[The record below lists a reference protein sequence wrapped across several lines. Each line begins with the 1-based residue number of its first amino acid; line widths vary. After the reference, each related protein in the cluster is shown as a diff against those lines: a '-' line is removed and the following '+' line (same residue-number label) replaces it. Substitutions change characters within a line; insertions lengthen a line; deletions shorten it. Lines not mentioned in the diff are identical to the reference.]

1 MPKAGGKLVGEL
13 QVQRATQQFASIAAN
28 VRQLKPDAIYIA
40 SFGTQV
46 NQIIKQLR
54 DNGITQQLVSYSA
67 MSTPSIAELPE
78 AKGSWY
84 TTQSA
89 DFTASALGQR
99 VAKEYKEL
107 SGKDANAYVANYY
120 NAIMVFGI
128 LAQQLEKAGKP
139 ITGTTCLNSAARAR
153 TFELVGGKMAFQ
165 QNGTVAAPVQIR
177 KSTARARAS
186 ASSSRRAAAQLVMVF
201 LQLFVNGLQL
211 GAIYALTA
219 VGFSLIFGSTKIFHV
234 AHGSAF
240 AISGY
245 IYWWLA
251 SKLGVPW
258 PIATLAAVIA
268 AAVFGLLMERWIYRP
283 IQRHEA
289 SFFTVFIAAFGVQLI
304 IQNLIGTVAGRGME
318 TVNTPLSRSVEVMDG
333 LFIAPIAAIS
343 IVVAIV
349 VFYALNYFLTRTH
362 VGIAMRALSENPDLV
377 RVFGLDPGRVA
388 QWAFMIGSAVV
399 VPGAIFTA
407 MTAGLN
413 PAIGT
418 HVMLVSL
425 AATIVGGIGSV
436 RGAAAGGML
445 LGLAENLAYW
455 KLDPQWSEAV
465 TFIVLFAF
473 IIFRPSGFFGSPTI
487 AK

>member
-1 MPKAGGKLVGEL
+1 
-13 QVQRATQQFASIAAN
+13 
-28 VRQLKPDAIYIA
+28 
-40 SFGTQV
+40 
-46 NQIIKQLR
+46 
-54 DNGITQQLVSYSA
+54 
-67 MSTPSIAELPE
+67 
-78 AKGSWY
+78 
-84 TTQSA
+84 
-89 DFTASALGQR
+89 
-99 VAKEYKEL
+99 
-107 SGKDANAYVANYY
+107 
-120 NAIMVFGI
+120 
-128 LAQQLEKAGKP
+128 
-139 ITGTTCLNSAARAR
+139 
-153 TFELVGGKMAFQ
+153 
-165 QNGTVAAPVQIR
+165 
-177 KSTARARAS
+177 
-186 ASSSRRAAAQLVMVF
+186 MVF

-258 PIATLAAVIA
+258 PIATLAAVVA
-268 AAVFGLLMERWIYRP
+268 AAVFGLLMECFIYRP

-304 IQNLIGTVAGRGME
+304 VQNLIGTVAGRGME

>member
-1 MPKAGGKLVGEL
+1 
-13 QVQRATQQFASIAAN
+13 
-28 VRQLKPDAIYIA
+28 
-40 SFGTQV
+40 
-46 NQIIKQLR
+46 
-54 DNGITQQLVSYSA
+54 
-67 MSTPSIAELPE
+67 
-78 AKGSWY
+78 
-84 TTQSA
+84 
-89 DFTASALGQR
+89 
-99 VAKEYKEL
+99 
-107 SGKDANAYVANYY
+107 
-120 NAIMVFGI
+120 MV
-128 LAQQLEKAGKP
+128 L
-139 ITGTTCLNSAARAR
+139 
-153 TFELVGGKMAFQ
+153 
-165 QNGTVAAPVQIR
+165 
-177 KSTARARAS
+177 
-186 ASSSRRAAAQLVMVF
+186 
-201 LQLFVNGLQL
+201 LQLFINGLQL

-258 PIATLAAVIA
+258 PLATLAAVVA
-268 AAVFGLLMERWIYRP
+268 AAVFGLFMERFIYRP

-289 SFFTVFIAAFGVQLI
+289 SFFTVFIAAFGVQI
-304 IQNLIGTVAGRGME
+304 IVQNLIGTVAGRGME
-318 TVNTPLSRSVEVMDG
+318 TVTTPLSRSVEIMAG
-333 LFIAPIAAIS
+333 LFVAPIAAIS

-349 VFYALNYFLTRTH
+349 VFTALTYFLGRTH
-362 VGIAMRALSENPDLV
+362 IGMAMRALSENPDLV

-388 QWAFMIGSAVV
+388 QWAFVIGSAVV

-436 RGAAAGGML
+436 RGAACGGLL

-455 KLDPQWSEAV
+455 QLDPQWSEAV

-473 IIFRPSGFFGSPTI
+473 IIFRPSGFFGSPTT

>member
-1 MPKAGGKLVGEL
+1 
-13 QVQRATQQFASIAAN
+13 
-28 VRQLKPDAIYIA
+28 
-40 SFGTQV
+40 
-46 NQIIKQLR
+46 
-54 DNGITQQLVSYSA
+54 
-67 MSTPSIAELPE
+67 
-78 AKGSWY
+78 
-84 TTQSA
+84 
-89 DFTASALGQR
+89 
-99 VAKEYKEL
+99 
-107 SGKDANAYVANYY
+107 
-120 NAIMVFGI
+120 
-128 LAQQLEKAGKP
+128 
-139 ITGTTCLNSAARAR
+139 
-153 TFELVGGKMAFQ
+153 
-165 QNGTVAAPVQIR
+165 
-177 KSTARARAS
+177 
-186 ASSSRRAAAQLVMVF
+186 MVF

-258 PIATLAAVIA
+258 PIATLAAVVA
-268 AAVFGLLMERWIYRP
+268 AAVFGVLMERWIYRP

-304 IQNLIGTVAGRGME
+304 TQNLIGTVAGRGME

>member
-1 MPKAGGKLVGEL
+1 
-13 QVQRATQQFASIAAN
+13 
-28 VRQLKPDAIYIA
+28 
-40 SFGTQV
+40 
-46 NQIIKQLR
+46 
-54 DNGITQQLVSYSA
+54 
-67 MSTPSIAELPE
+67 
-78 AKGSWY
+78 
-84 TTQSA
+84 
-89 DFTASALGQR
+89 
-99 VAKEYKEL
+99 
-107 SGKDANAYVANYY
+107 
-120 NAIMVFGI
+120 MV
-128 LAQQLEKAGKP
+128 L
-139 ITGTTCLNSAARAR
+139 
-153 TFELVGGKMAFQ
+153 
-165 QNGTVAAPVQIR
+165 
-177 KSTARARAS
+177 
-186 ASSSRRAAAQLVMVF
+186 
-201 LQLFVNGLQL
+201 LQLFLNGLQL

-245 IYWWLA
+245 LYWWLA
-251 SKLGVPW
+251 TRLNVAW
-258 PIATLAAVIA
+258 PIATLAAVVA
-268 AAVFGLLMERWIYRP
+268 AAVFGLLMERFVYRP

-304 IQNLIGTVAGRGME
+304 IQNLIGSVAGRGME
-318 TVNTPLSRSVEVMDG
+318 TVTTPLSRSVEIMDG
-333 LFIAPIAAIS
+333 LFVAPISALS
-343 IVVAIV
+343 IVVAIL
-349 VFYALNYFLTRTH
+349 VFTALSYFLGRTH

-388 QWAFMIGSAVV
+388 QYAFAIGSAVV

-436 RGAAAGGML
+436 RGAACGGML

-465 TFIVLFAF
+465 TFVVLFAF
-473 IIFRPSGFFGSPTI
+473 IIFRPSGFFGSPT
-487 AK
+487 AAR